1 LVKDKGTLEIVMR
14 NTPVTFRRPL
24 PKKRRVSGR
33 LLGFGAAA
41 LVTLGGLL
49 AHAAGRPSDGIVTG
63 EVRFDGQ
70 PLGSGTVTFVTA
82 AGERSTSLAPDGT
95 YQLAVPP
102 GPATILFFNHPAV
115 PPGLQDEPWNEPP
128 LPPVPQRYESPQTSG
143 LTCTVHRGSQVC
155 PIDLT
160 P

>member
-1 LVKDKGTLEIVMR
+1 MR
-14 NTPVTFRRPL
+14 NTPVTFRRPP
-24 PKKRRVSGR
+24 PKKRHRPAK
-33 LLGFGAAA
+33 LLTLAAA
-41 LVTLGGLL
+41 SVVALGGLL
-49 AHAAGRPSDGIVTG
+49 VYATGRPGDALVTG
-63 EVRFDGQ
+63 QVRFDGE

-102 GPATILFFNHPAV
+102 GPATVLFFNHPAV

-128 LPPVPQRYESPQTSG
+128 LPPVPDRYENPQTSG
-143 LTCTVHRGSQVC
+143 LSCTVHRGRQII